1 MGGVRSHMV
10 NYARL
15 SAISSFLPDQV
26 EDNTFLAEMFPE
38 WSAEKIGSKTG
49 IRQRHIARPDEFV
62 SDLAVGAG
70 RRLVAEHA
78 VDLGTVD
85 HLIVCTQSADL
96 HMPVTAAIVHAR
108 LGLRQDCGANDI
120 NLGCSGFVYGLGL
133 AKGLIETGQADNV
146 LLITAETY
154 SKFLNPADKSV
165 RTIFGD
171 GAGATLITGG
181 GTADSLAAFVYGTD
195 GSGGKDLIVPRG
207 GLRSGNDLAGGAES
221 DPVARG
227 LEPSRWDLYM
237 NGPAI
242 FNFTLRV
249 VPSCVAEVAN
259 KAGLDLDQIDL
270 FVFHQANK
278 FMLTHLAKKV
288 GVPTDKLYMC
298 MEDSGNTVS
307 ATIPIALGDA
317 MARGAAKPGMRV
329 MMVGFGVGLS
339 WGGLVA
345 TL

>member
-1 MGGVRSHMV
+1 MV

-15 SAISSFLPDQV
+15 VATSSFLPEQV
-26 EDNTFLAEMFPE
+26 EDNASLAESFPE

-49 IRQRHIARPDEFV
+49 IHQRHIARPDEYV
-62 SDLAVGAG
+62 SDLAVAAAQ
-70 RRLVAEHA
+70 RLTSEHG
-78 VDLGTVD
+78 VDLSTID
-85 HLIVCTQSADL
+85 HLIVCTQAADFY
-96 HMPVTAAIVHAR
+96 MPVTSAIVHAH
-108 LGLRQDCGANDI
+108 LGLRPDCGANDI
-120 NLGCSGFVYGLGL
+120 NLGCSGFIYGLGL

-154 SKFLNPADKSV
+154 SKFLNSADKSV

-171 GAGATLITGG
+171 GAAATLVTGG
-181 GTADSLAAFVYGTD
+181 GNADSLTAFVYGTD

-207 GLRSGNDLAGGAES
+207 GLRSGNDLPGGEES
-221 DPVARG
+221 DPVSRG

-249 VPSCVAEVAN
+249 VPECVAGIAD
-259 KAGLDLDQIDL
+259 KAGLGLDQVDL

-288 GVPTDKLYMC
+288 GVPKEKMHMC
-298 MEDSGNTVS
+298 MENSGNTVS

-317 MARGAAKPGMRV
+317 LSRGVAKPGMTV

-339 WGGLVA
+339 WGGLLA

>member
-1 MGGVRSHMV
+1 MHNHMV
-10 NYARL
+10 NFARV
-15 SAISSFLPDQV
+15 SAISTFLPDGV
-26 EDNTFLAEMFPE
+26 EDNTFLAEAFPE

-49 IRQRHIARPDEFV
+49 IRQRHVARSDEFV

-70 RRLVAEHA
+70 NKLVAEHA
-78 VDLGTVD
+78 IDLNTVD
-85 HLIVCTQSADL
+85 HLIVCTQAADFY
-96 HMPVTAAIVHAR
+96 MPVTAAIVHAQ
-108 LGLRQDCGANDI
+108 LGLRSDCGANDI

-133 AKGLIETGQADNV
+133 AKGLIESDQANSV

-171 GAGATLITGG
+171 GAAATLITGG
-181 GTADSLAAFVYGTD
+181 GTASSLYAFVYGTD
-195 GSGGKDLIVPRG
+195 GAGGKDLIVPRG
-207 GLRSGNDLAGGAES
+207 GLRSGSDLVGGAES

-249 VPSCVAEVAN
+249 VPLCVAEVAE
-259 KAGLDLDQIDL
+259 KAGLGLDEIDL

-317 MARGAAKPGMRV
+317 IAKGAAKPGMKV

>member
-1 MGGVRSHMV
+1 MV

-15 SAISSFLPDQV
+15 VATSSFLPEHV
-26 EDNTFLAEMFPE
+26 EDNASLAESFPE

-49 IRQRHIARPDEFV
+49 IHQRHIARPDEYV
-62 SDLAVGAG
+62 SDLAVAAA
-70 RRLVAEHA
+70 RRLAAEHG
-78 VDLGTVD
+78 VDLSTID
-85 HLIVCTQSADL
+85 HLIVCTQAADFY
-96 HMPVTAAIVHAR
+96 MPVTAAIVHAQ
-108 LGLRQDCGANDI
+108 LGLRPDCGANDI
-120 NLGCSGFVYGLGL
+120 NLGCSGFIYGLGL

-154 SKFLNPADKSV
+154 SKFLNSADKSV

-171 GAGATLITGG
+171 GAAATLVTAS
-181 GTADSLAAFVYGTD
+181 GTPDSLTAFVYGTD

-207 GLRSGNDLAGGAES
+207 GLRSGNDLAGGEES

-249 VPSCVAEVAN
+249 VPACVAEIAD
-259 KAGLDLDQIDL
+259 KAGLGLDQIDL

-288 GVPTDKLYMC
+288 GVPMDKMHMC
-298 MEDSGNTVS
+298 MENSGNTVS

-317 MARGAAKPGMRV
+317 VSRGVARPGMKV

-339 WGGLVA
+339 WGGLLA

>member
-1 MGGVRSHMV
+1 MV
-10 NYARL
+10 NYAKV
-15 SAISSFLPDQV
+15 SAISAFLPDQV
-26 EDNTFLAEMFPE
+26 EDNAFLAEAFPE
-38 WSAEKIGSKTG
+38 WSAEKIGAKTG
-49 IRQRHIARPDEFV
+49 IRQRHIAGTDEFV
-62 SDLAVGAG
+62 SDLAVAAG
-70 RRLVAEHA
+70 LRLAAEHQ

-85 HLIVCTQSADL
+85 HLIVCTQAADFY
-96 HMPVTAAIVHAR
+96 MPVTAALVHAQ
-108 LGLRQDCGANDI
+108 LGLRPDCGANDI

-133 AKGLIETGQADNV
+133 AKGLIETDQAGTV

-154 SKFLNPADKSV
+154 SKFLNPGDKSV

-171 GAGATLITGG
+171 GAAATLVTGG
-181 GTADSLAAFVYGTD
+181 GTAESLSGFVYGTD

-207 GLRSGNDLAGGAES
+207 GLRSGNDLDGGEES
-221 DPVARG
+221 DPVVRG
-227 LEPSRWDLYM
+227 LEPSRWDLFM

-249 VPSCVAEVAN
+249 VPPCVEQVAE
-259 KAGLDLDQIDL
+259 KAKVDLAQVDL

-288 GVPTDKLYMC
+288 GVPADKLYVC

-317 MARGAAKPGMRV
+317 MQKDVAKPGMKV
-329 MMVGFGVGLS
+329 MLVGFGVGLS